1 MKKEVHGQDNKI
13 KQNRAHIWQIAF
25 FSLNNTSTNL
35 FLAMMGYVSYYA
47 NGIAGIGVVV
57 ISFILTGMRVF
68 DGITDPVIGYIL
80 DKTNGRFGKFRPFI
94 VLGYILMAASSL
106 VLFFTTHLV
115 PRFIRAPYF
124 IIIYAVYII
133 GYTFQTT
140 VVKSGQSVI
149 TNDVNQRPLITF
161 FDSTFIRFWL

>member
-94 VLGYILMAASSL
+94 VLGYILMAAS
-106 VLFFTTHLV
+106 
-115 PRFIRAPYF
+115 
-124 IIIYAVYII
+124 
-133 GYTFQTT
+133 
-140 VVKSGQSVI
+140 
-149 TNDVNQRPLITF
+149 
-161 FDSTFIRFWL
+161 

>member
-1 MKKEVHGQDNKI
+1 
-13 KQNRAHIWQIAF
+13 
-25 FSLNNTSTNL
+25 
-35 FLAMMGYVSYYA
+35 
-47 NGIAGIGVVV
+47 
-57 ISFILTGMRVF
+57 
-68 DGITDPVIGYIL
+68 
-80 DKTNGRFGKFRPFI
+80 
-94 VLGYILMAASSL
+94 MAASSL

-161 FDSTFIRFWL
+161 FDSTFIMFAHGLTAFYVSVYLLILKIIIRVISPRILNSAIMFRF

>member
-1 MKKEVHGQDNKI
+1 MPLNSELYTVLSRRERLHRKALSLNLTVREFDYIMKKEVHGQDNKI

-68 DGITDPVIGYIL
+68 DGITDPVLGYIL
-80 DKTNGRFGKFRPFI
+80 DKTNG
-94 VLGYILMAASSL
+94 
-106 VLFFTTHLV
+106 
-115 PRFIRAPYF
+115 
-124 IIIYAVYII
+124 
-133 GYTFQTT
+133 
-140 VVKSGQSVI
+140 
-149 TNDVNQRPLITF
+149 
-161 FDSTFIRFWL
+161 